1 MSIDTGNWFENQ
13 NEVSTKIDGISSDGA
28 TWVGDVT
35 GNVAGNVTGDV
46 TGDINAAAYTTTG
59 SGAGLLATT
68 YGLPRTT
75 RWKKNGTIIKEIKF
89 DMTGLKSAAVAND
102 VIGLAAGVAYIGG
115 YSAAS
120 DGVIYK
126 TELICLELPT
136 TGDDDVNVVELA
148 SAALIF
154 EGNGGTAYVV
164 DGGVAVKG
172 GVVENFTPALTGG
185 EYWYLTAGAG
195 DTAGTY
201 DAGMFILRTYG
212 HAVLA

>member
-13 NEVSTKIDGISSDGA
+13 NEVSTKIDGFSDDGA
-28 TWVGDVT
+28 TWVGAVT

-46 TGDINAAAYTTTG
+46 TGDINAAAYTTTE
-59 SGAGLLATT
+59 SGAGVLATT
-68 YGLPRTT
+68 YGKPRTT
-75 RWKKNGTIIKEIKF
+75 RFEKNGTIIKEIKF
-89 DMTGLKSAAVAND
+89 DMTALKSAAVAND
-102 VIGLAAGVAYIGG
+102 IIGLAAGVAYIGR
-115 YSAAS
+115 YVVAT

-136 TGDDDVNVVELA
+136 TGDDDVNVIELA
-148 SAALIF
+148 SNSLIF
-154 EGNGGTAYVV
+154 EGNGGTDYVV

-172 GVVENFTPALTGG
+172 GIVENFVPALTADA
-185 EYWYLTAGAG
+185 YWYLTAGAG

-201 DAGMFILRTYG
+201 DAGQFILRTYG

>member
-1 MSIDTGNWFENQ
+1 
-13 NEVSTKIDGISSDGA
+13 
-28 TWVGDVT
+28 
-35 GNVAGNVTGDV
+35 
-46 TGDINAAAYTTTG
+46 
-59 SGAGLLATT
+59 
-68 YGLPRTT
+68 
-75 RWKKNGTIIKEIKF
+75 
-89 DMTGLKSAAVAND
+89 MTALKSAAVAND
-102 VIGLAAGVAYIGG
+102 IIGLAIGVAYIGR
-115 YSAAS
+115 YVVAT

-148 SAALIF
+148 YNPALIF
-154 EGNGGTAYVV
+154 EGNGGTDYVV

-172 GVVENFTPALTGG
+172 GVVENFTPALTAG

>member
-13 NEVSTKIDGISSDGA
+13 NEVSTKIDGFSDDGA

-35 GNVAGNVTGDV
+35 GDVTGNVVGDV
-46 TGDINAAAYTTTG
+46 TGDINAAAYTTTE
-59 SGAGLLATT
+59 SGPGVLATT

-75 RWKKNGTIIKEIKF
+75 RWEKNGTIITEIKF

-102 VIGLAAGVAYIGG
+102 IIGLDAGVAKLTRHIE
-115 YSAAS
+115 ATF
-120 DGVIYK
+120 GVIYK

-136 TGDDDVNVVELA
+136 TGDDDVNVIEIA
-148 SAALIF
+148 SGSLIF
-154 EGNGGTAYVV
+154 EGNGGTDYVV
-164 DGGVAVKG
+164 NGGVAVKG
-172 GVVENFTPALTGG
+172 GVVENFVPALTAN